1 VHLENVED
9 FYPLSPMQQG
19 LLFHTL
25 YSPQAGVYIVQLSSA
40 LNGDLDLDVF
50 ERACQKVVERHE
62 VFRTFFVWE
71 GVETPVQVVEREVK
85 LPFERHDWR
94 AFTSEEQQKR
104 LRAFLEA
111 DRARGFQLSKAPLM
125 RVILIRR
132 SEEDY
137 QLIWSHHHLLLDG
150 WCLSAVLKEVFIIYE
165 ALRRGWEPRLAP
177 SRPYRDYI
185 TWLHRQDLSKAEA
198 FWRQVLK
205 GFTAPTPLISDRIA
219 SRPEGDAPDFSEEVL
234 TLSKEATAALQSM
247 ARRYRLTPG
256 TIAQSAWAILLS
268 RYSGEKDVV
277 FGTIVSGRP
286 ADLYGVESIIGLFI
300 NMLPVRVRV
309 EDDARLLDWL
319 KDFQLQQVE
328 ARQYEYS
335 PLLEVQRWSEVPKG
349 VPLFEST
356 IAFENYPLNI
366 APNAGKG
373 EQQTGDLTVKSL
385 RSFERPHYPLSAMV
399 MPGQELALVIYYDR
413 RRFSASTIKRML
425 CHYANLLEGIVS
437 NPQQRLSELSL
448 LDATER
454 HQLLNEWNATRTE
467 FPHGCLHELFEAQVE
482 RTPDAIALVFEEQQ
496 LTYRQLNDRAN
507 RLAHH
512 LQGCGVEAE
521 TLVGILCERSIE
533 MIVAVLGTLKAG
545 GAYVPLDPAYPQHRL
560 SFMMKDAAVRVLL
573 TQTRLRE
580 SLPEQQLGDGYE
592 VISLDA
598 EWEQIAQQSSDNL
611 ASHVSPENLAYVI
624 YTSGSTGTPKGV
636 LVSHRGIGNLA
647 AAQID
652 AFEVNPASRVLQF
665 AATSFDASVSEIAM
679 ALLSG
684 ATLCLAPQE
693 SMLPGPALTATM
705 REQVISV
712 VTLPPTVLAALPAD
726 EFPSLRTL
734 ILAGEACTGELV
746 KIWSEGR
753 RLINAYGPTEGT
765 VCATIAVCRDDDERP
780 PIGRPMRN
788 VEVYLLDEQMRPVP
802 VGVAGEIY
810 IGGVGLARGYK
821 NRPDLTAESFIPNF
835 LSDEPGARLYRTGD
849 LGRWLPD
856 GEIEYLGRTDHQ
868 VKVRGFRIELGE
880 IEAALLSHEAVKE
893 ALALVREEAS
903 GEKRLI
909 AYVVAEREQEAA
921 TVSELRRH
929 LRERVPEYMVPSVFV
944 VLDKFPL
951 SPNGKVDRRALPEPD
966 NARPALEQAFVAPR
980 SQIEQRIAR
989 VWEKVLGIERV
1000 GAHDNFFDLGG
1011 HSLQMVRVQDK
1022 LREEFAQKLSIVELF
1037 QYPTIGALASH
1048 IAQEVSPEKSVGKIL
1063 DRARKRQ
1070 EAIARQTRPVIT
1082 RKQTL

>member
-25 YSPQAGVYIVQLSSA
+25 YSPQAGVYVVQLSSA
-40 LNGDLDLDVF
+40 LSGDLDIDVF
-50 ERACQKVVERHE
+50 EQACQRVVERHA

-94 AFTSEEQQKR
+94 TLTHEEQQEH
-104 LRAFLEA
+104 LSALLGM
-111 DRARGFQLSKAPLM
+111 DRTRGFQLSKAPLM

-132 SEEDY
+132 SEEEY

-150 WCLSAVLKEVFIIYE
+150 WCLSTVLQEAFTFYE
-165 ALRRGWEPRLAP
+165 ALRRGQKPRLER
-177 SRPYRDYI
+177 SHPYRDYI
-185 TWLHRQDLSKAEA
+185 AWLHRQDLSKAEV
-198 FWRQVLK
+198 FWRQTLK
-205 GFTAPTPLISDRIA
+205 GFTAPTPLISDRTA
-219 SRPEGDAPDFSEEVL
+219 SGAAEGDTPNFAEEVL
-234 TLSKEATAALQSM
+234 TLSKETTDALQSM

-268 RYSGEKDVV
+268 RYSGEEDVV

-286 ADLYGVESIIGLFI
+286 ADLDGVEAIVGLFI

-309 EDDARLLDWL
+309 QEDARLLDWL

-349 VPLFEST
+349 MPLFEST
-356 IAFENYPLNI
+356 IAFENYPLDV
-366 APNAGKG
+366 APSASKGK
-373 EQQTGDLTVKSL
+373 QQNGDLTV
-385 RSFERPHYPLSAMV
+385 RSVRTFERPHYPLSAMV
-399 MPGQELALVIYYDR
+399 MPGEELVLVIYYDR
-413 RRFSASTIKRML
+413 RRFSDSTIKRML
-425 CHYANLLEGIVS
+425 RHYANLLEGIVY

-448 LDATER
+448 LDTGER
-454 HQLLNEWNATRTE
+454 HQLLNEWSTTRQE
-467 FPHGCLHELFEAQVE
+467 FPRSSLHELFEAQAE
-482 RTPDAIALVFEEQQ
+482 RTPDSVAVVFEEQQ
-496 LTYRQLNDRAN
+496 LTYRQLNKRAN
-507 RLAHH
+507 QLAHY
-512 LQGCGVEAE
+512 LRAKGVRAE
-521 TLVGILCERSIE
+521 TLVGIFCERSIE
-533 MIVAVLGTLKAG
+533 MIVGVLGTLKAG
-545 GAYVPLDPAYPQHRL
+545 AAYVPLDPAYPQERIR
-560 SFMMKDAAVRVLL
+560 FMLEDAQVKVLL
-573 TQTRLRE
+573 TQSHLKE
-580 SLPEQQLGDGYE
+580 SLPEHSAE
-592 VISLDA
+592 FISLDS
-598 EWEQIAQQSSDNL
+598 EWERIAQESASNPVSSVQ
-611 ASHVSPENLAYVI
+611 AENLAYVI
-624 YTSGSTGTPKGV
+624 YTSGSTGSPKGV
-636 LVSHRGIGNLA
+636 LVTHRGIGNLA

-652 AFEVNPASRVLQF
+652 AFEVEPASRVLQF

-684 ATLCLAPQE
+684 ATLCLASQN
-693 SMLPGPALTATM
+693 SMLPGPALKATL
-705 REQVISV
+705 REQDISV

-746 KIWSEGR
+746 KLWSNGR
-753 RLINAYGPTEGT
+753 RFINAYGPTEGT
-765 VCATIAVCRDDDERP
+765 VCATIAICQGDEGT

-788 VEVYLLDEQMRPVP
+788 VEVYLLDQHLRPVP
-802 VGVAGEIY
+802 VGVVGEIY
-810 IGGVGLARGYK
+810 IGGVGLARGYN
-821 NRPDLTAESFIPNF
+821 NRPDLTAERFIPHF
-835 LSDEPGARLYRTGD
+835 FSSEPGGRLYRTGD
-849 LGRWLPD
+849 MGRWLPR

-893 ALALVREEAS
+893 AVAMVREEAS

-909 AYVVAEREQEAA
+909 AYVVAQREQAA

-929 LRERVPEYMVPSVFV
+929 LREIVPEFMLPSAFV
-944 VLDKFPL
+944 MIDKLPL

-989 VWEKVLGIERV
+989 VWENVLGIERV

-1011 HSLQMVRVQDK
+1011 HSLQMIRVQDK
-1022 LREEFAQKLSIVELF
+1022 LREEFAEKLSIVELF
-1037 QYPTIGALASH
+1037 QYPTVSALAKH
-1048 IAQEVSPEKSVGKIL
+1048 IAQEVSPERSVGKIFE
-1063 DRARKRQ
+1063 RAKKRQ
-1070 EAIARQTRPVIT
+1070 EAIIRQNRPVIT
-1082 RKQTL
+1082 RKHTL

>member
-19 LLFHTL
+19 LLFHAL

-40 LNGDLDLDVF
+40 LSGDLDLDVF
-50 ERACQKVVERHE
+50 ERACQRVVERHE

-94 AFTSEEQQKR
+94 TLAPEEQQEG

-150 WCLSAVLKEVFIIYE
+150 WCLSIVLKEVFTIYE
-165 ALRRGWEPRLAP
+165 ALRRGWEPHLKP
-177 SRPYRDYI
+177 SLPYRDYI
-185 TWLHRQDLSKAEA
+185 AWLHRQDLSKAEV

-219 SRPEGDAPDFSEEVL
+219 SGTEGDTPNFAEEVL
-234 TLSKEATAALQSM
+234 TLSKEITAALQSM
-247 ARRYRLTPG
+247 ARRHRLTPG
-256 TIAQSAWAILLS
+256 TVAQSAWAILLS

-286 ADLYGVESIIGLFI
+286 ADLHGVESIIGLFI
-300 NMLPVRVRV
+300 NMLPARVRV

-319 KDFQLQQVE
+319 KDFQLQQAE

-349 VPLFEST
+349 APLFEST
-356 IAFENYPLNI
+356 IAFENYPLDV
-366 APNAGKG
+366 APNASK
-373 EQQTGDLTVKSL
+373 EKQNGDLTVGSL

-413 RRFSASTIKRML
+413 RRFRASTIKRML
-425 CHYANLLEGIVS
+425 RHYANLLESIVS

-448 LDATER
+448 LDAAER
-454 HQLLNEWNATRTE
+454 HQLLKEWNTTRTE
-467 FPHGCLHELFEAQVE
+467 FPRGCLHELFEAQVE
-482 RTPDAIALVFEEQQ
+482 RTPDAVALVFEDQQ
-496 LTYRQLNDRAN
+496 LTYRQLNERAN
-507 RLAHH
+507 QLAHH
-512 LQGCGVEAE
+512 LHHHGVTAE
-521 TLVGILCERSIE
+521 TLVGILCERSLE
-533 MIVAVLGTLKAG
+533 MVVAVLGTLKAG
-545 GAYVPLDPAYPQHRL
+545 GAYVPLDPAYPQQRL
-560 SFMMKDAAVRVLL
+560 SFMLEDAEVKVLL
-573 TQTRLRE
+573 TQERLRE
-580 SLPEQQLGDGYE
+580 SLPEHRAE
-592 VISLDA
+592 VVSLDA
-598 EWEQIAQQSSDNL
+598 EWERIAQESRENPAISVQ
-611 ASHVSPENLAYVI
+611 AENLAYVI
-624 YTSGSTGTPKGV
+624 YTSGSTGAPKGV

-652 AFEVNPASRVLQF
+652 AFEVEPASRVLQF

-693 SMLPGPALTATM
+693 SMLPGPALTATIS
-705 REQVISV
+705 EQAISV
-712 VTLPPTVLAALPAD
+712 LTLPPTVLAALPAD

-746 KIWSEGR
+746 KIWAEGR
-753 RLINAYGPTEGT
+753 RFINAYGPTEGT
-765 VCATIAVCRDDDERP
+765 VCATIAVCRDDGERP

-788 VEVYLLDEQMRPVP
+788 VEVYLLDEQMRSVP
-802 VGVAGEIY
+802 SGVAGEIY

-821 NRPDLTAESFIPNF
+821 NRPDLTAERFIPHF
-835 LSDEPGARLYRTGD
+835 FSDEPGARLYRTGD

-868 VKVRGFRIELGE
+868 VKVRGFRIEPGE

-909 AYVVAEREQEAA
+909 AYVVAPSEQEAA

-929 LRERVPEYMVPSVFV
+929 IRERLPEYMVPSVFV
-944 VLDKFPL
+944 VLDKLPL
-951 SPNGKVDRRALPEPD
+951 TPNGKVDRHALPEPD
-966 NARPALEQAFVAPR
+966 SARPMLEQAFVAPR

-989 VWEKVLGIERV
+989 VWEQVLGIERV

-1037 QYPTIGALASH
+1037 QYPTINALAMH
-1048 IAQEVSPEKSVGKIL
+1048 IAREISPEKSVGKIF

-1070 EAIARQTRPVIT
+1070 EAIARQNRPVAT
-1082 RKQTL
+1082 RKQT

>member
-1 VHLENVED
+1 MHLENVED

-40 LNGDLDLDVF
+40 LSGDLDLDVF
-50 ERACQKVVERHE
+50 ERACQRVVERHE

-71 GVETPVQVVEREVK
+71 GVETPVQVVEQEVK

-94 AFTSEEQQKR
+94 TLAPEEQQER

-150 WCLSAVLKEVFIIYE
+150 WCLSTVLKEVFIIYE
-165 ALRRGWEPRLAP
+165 AFRRGQEPRLAP
-177 SRPYRDYI
+177 SLPYRDYI
-185 TWLHRQDLSKAEA
+185 AWLHRQSLSKAET
-198 FWRQVLK
+198 FWRQALK
-205 GFTAPTPLISDRIA
+205 GFTAPTPLISDRAA
-219 SRPEGDAPDFSEEVL
+219 SDTRDGTQSFSEEVL

-256 TIAQSAWAILLS
+256 TVAQSAWAILLS

-286 ADLYGVESIIGLFI
+286 ADLHGVESIIGLFI

-319 KDFQLQQVE
+319 KDFQLQQAE

-356 IAFENYPLNI
+356 IAFENYPLDI
-366 APNAGKG
+366 APDASQGGPQN
-373 EQQTGDLTVKSL
+373 GDLTVKSL

-437 NPQQRLSELSL
+437 NPQQRLSEIPL
-448 LDATER
+448 LEPAER
-454 HQLLNEWNATRTE
+454 HQLLNEWNVTRTE
-467 FPHGCLHELFEAQVE
+467 VPHECLHELFEAQVE

-496 LTYRQLNDRAN
+496 LTYRQLNERAN
-507 RLAHH
+507 QLAHH
-512 LQGCGVEAE
+512 LQTRGVEAE

-533 MIVAVLGTLKAG
+533 MVVAVLGTLKAG

-560 SFMMKDAAVRVLL
+560 SFMLEDAAVRVLL
-573 TQTRLRE
+573 TQARLRE
-580 SLPEQQLGDGYE
+580 ALPGSQAE

-598 EWEQIAQQSSDNL
+598 EWEQIAQQSSDNP

-693 SMLPGPALTATM
+693 SMLPGPALKATM
-705 REQVISV
+705 REQAISV

-746 KIWSEGR
+746 KIWAKGR

-765 VCATIAVCRDDDERP
+765 VCATIAVCRDNGERP

-788 VEVYLLDEQMRPVP
+788 IEVYLLDEQMRPVP
-802 VGVAGEIY
+802 IGVAGEIY
-810 IGGVGLARGYK
+810 IGGIGLARGYK
-821 NRPDLTAESFIPNF
+821 NRPDLTAERFIPNF
-835 LSDEPGARLYRTGD
+835 LSDEPGTRLYRTGD

-893 ALALVREEAS
+893 ALAIARDEVS

-909 AYVVAEREQEAA
+909 AYVVAQREQEAA
-921 TVSELRRH
+921 TISELRRH
-929 LRERVPEYMVPSVFV
+929 LRERVPEYMIPSAFV
-944 VLDKFPL
+944 LLDKFPL

-989 VWEKVLGIERV
+989 VWEEVLGIERV

-1037 QYPTIGALASH
+1037 QYPTISTLARH
-1048 IAQEVSPEKSVGKIL
+1048 LAQEVGPEKSVGKIF

-1070 EAIARQTRPVIT
+1070 EAIARQNRPVIT
-1082 RKQTL
+1082 RKPTL